1 MSDDFDRE
9 AEREKLRR
17 QLEAEEEG
25 RKATQQMSELLL
37 KGATMT
43 NKHCDQCG
51 DPIFRY
57 QGQEFCP
64 TCQQTV
70 SSGSA
75 EAGEP
80 GDDGAV
86 AETTNEEATEREPQ
100 QEQSSEPAQR
110 ARQPSQ
116 PQPTVP
122 GDLEEAHASLV
133 RKLTTLAHQA
143 ESTDD
148 VGRSRELL
156 AAAKEAAEALSA
168 LQRTRR

>member
-1 MSDDFDRE
+1 MSEDFDRE

-17 QLEAEEEG
+17 QLEAEEEE

-70 SSGSA
+70 SSGTA
-75 EAGEP
+75 DTAEP
-80 GDDGAV
+80 GDDGSTAEPTDQKV
-86 AETTNEEATEREPQ
+86 ADTESQTEQVPPQPQ
-100 QEQSSEPAQR
+100 QASPRPEPAV
-110 ARQPSQ
+110 S
-116 PQPTVP
+116 
-122 GDLEEAHASLV
+122 GDLDEARESLV
-133 RKLTTLAHQA
+133 RKLTTLARQA
-143 ESTDD
+143 EATDD

-168 LQRTRR
+168 LQRTR